1 MTNKNLLYNTWNSTQ
16 FSVMTYM
23 GTESKKKSGH
33 MCIYIN
39 IYIYK
44 KLIHFAVQQK
54 LIQYCKSTILQ

>member
-39 IYIYK
+39 IYIYIK
-44 KLIHFAVQQK
+44 N
-54 LIQYCKSTILQ
+54 